1 MLESDGNFIGSK
13 ARSFKDNK
21 WLFPFLFF
29 KWGEI
34 CHLFGWNESN
44 AGQMGLLAKEKE
56 GDGFLKA
63 EPELGISDEN
73 GPVIHLLYY
82 TCSECLTG
90 F

>member
-1 MLESDGNFIGSK
+1 
-13 ARSFKDNK
+13 
-21 WLFPFLFF
+21 
-29 KWGEI
+29 
-34 CHLFGWNESN
+34 
-44 AGQMGLLAKEKE
+44 MGLLAKEKE